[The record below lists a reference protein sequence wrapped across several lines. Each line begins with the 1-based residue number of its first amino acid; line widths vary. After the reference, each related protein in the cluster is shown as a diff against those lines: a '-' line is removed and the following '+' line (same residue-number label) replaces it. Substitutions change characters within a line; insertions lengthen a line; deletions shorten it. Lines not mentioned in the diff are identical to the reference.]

1 MDYWLCFTDGYLI
14 VATQRMLKYVAI
26 PTTAFQESKGE
37 KTDCLLQLRYPTEA
51 QYVNFKKEVRVLN
64 IVEIQ
69 QGKPCLITEQDTG
82 QISFLKLNVEKGTLW
97 LDELND

>member
-1 MDYWLCFTDGYLI
+1 M
-14 VATQRMLKYVAI
+14 
-26 PTTAFQESKGE
+26 
-37 KTDCLLQLRYPTEA
+37 
-51 QYVNFKKEVRVLN
+51 NFKKEVRVLN